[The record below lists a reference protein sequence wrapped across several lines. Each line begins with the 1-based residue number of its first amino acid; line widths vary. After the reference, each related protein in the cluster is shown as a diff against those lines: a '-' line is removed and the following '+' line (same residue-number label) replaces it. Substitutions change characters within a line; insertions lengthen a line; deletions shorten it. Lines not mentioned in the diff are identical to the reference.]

1 MRRCL
6 ITALLITLSAL
17 LSSCGGGTT
26 MAEGGI
32 GGTGIA
38 MGRVAQVGSVYV
50 NGYQYNTDAASF
62 IVNGDSG
69 KTLNDIHVGMV
80 VRVTGSKDPVTATG
94 TAEVVEYRSLLAGP
108 IESDIDPIS
117 LHRTIM
123 GQQVHINPDT
133 VFENSV
139 PGSSTTLD
147 TLSIADLVEVSGFSD
162 GVSGE
167 ILATR
172 IELVRSL
179 SSYRIFG
186 RVAPIDATSF
196 SIGGLTIELSG
207 QSLPI
212 ADSFVE
218 VTSSIPPAGD
228 ILIAEQ
234 ISVVSLDG
242 TVATD
247 GESVGIEGIIA
258 SGLDTATDLFV
269 VNGQTVDASLTGYSG
284 DTTSL
289 AIGRIVEVEGIMNG
303 SVLLAETIELE
314 ASSTERQEI
323 AAVLEANS
331 IDTAAGT
338 LTLMGQVIHTNN
350 STIYE
355 NDIDEHAGFTLADL
369 QAGDYLEAKV
379 YYNSGVLTATKL
391 ELENLRSSSTYNA
404 ILEGTPSA
412 IDTSHIEILNVT
424 IDISGLTGY
433 TFDGTQRIEVRGIY
447 DPGTQT
453 LDANAWSIA
462 HD

>member
-6 ITALLITLSAL
+6 ILALLMTLSAL

-26 MAEGGI
+26 VAEGGI

-38 MGRVAQVGSVYV
+38 MGRVAQIGSVYV
-50 NGYQYNTDAASF
+50 NGYEYNTDAARF
-62 IVNGDSG
+62 IVNGDAG

-94 TAEVVEYRSLLAGP
+94 TAEVVEYRSLLTGP
-108 IESDIDPIS
+108 VESDIDPVS
-117 LHRTIM
+117 RHRTIM

-172 IELVRSL
+172 IELVGSL
-179 SSYRIFG
+179 SSYRIYG
-186 RVAPIDATSF
+186 RVAPINATSF
-196 SIGGLTIELSG
+196 SIGGLTIEING
-207 QSLPI
+207 QSLPGSG
-212 ADSFVE
+212 AFVE
-218 VTSSIPPAGD
+218 VTSSTPPAGD
-228 ILIAEQ
+228 ILTAEQ

-242 TVATD
+242 AVATD
-247 GESVGIEGIIA
+247 GESVEVEGIIA
-258 SGLDTATDLFV
+258 SGLDAVTDLFV
-269 VNGQTVDASLTGYSG
+269 VNGQTVDASLTSYSG
-284 DTTSL
+284 DTVSL
-289 AIGRIVEVEGIMNG
+289 APGRIVEVEGVMNG

-314 ASSTERQEI
+314 ASATERQEI
-323 AAVLEANS
+323 SALIEAGS
-331 IDTAAGT
+331 VDTAAGT
-338 LTLMGQVIHTNN
+338 VTLMGQVIQTNN

-355 NDIDEHAGFTLADL
+355 NDIDEHASFTLADL
-369 QAGDYLEAKV
+369 QTGDYLEAKV
-379 YYNSGVLTATKL
+379 YYNGGVLTATKL
-391 ELENLRSSSTYNA
+391 ELEELSASYNA
-404 ILEGTPSA
+404 VLEGTPSA
-412 IDTSHIEILNVT
+412 IDASHIEILNVT

-433 TFDGTQRIEVRGIY
+433 TFDATQRIEVRGDY
-447 DPGTQT
+447 NPGTQT
-453 LDANAWSIA
+453 LEANEWSIA